1 MKKNIIPSWK
11 DVYLLVFDFDGVFT
25 NNKVL
30 VNNKGDEYIICS
42 RGDGLAFDLLRQ
54 FINLK
59 KWEIEYFI
67 LSREENKV
75 VDERSKKLKIPCF
88 SGVKNKKKFI
98 EEYIVNRNL
107 NLNSKSKKFV
117 YVGNDLN
124 DLSCILISDFSI
136 VPKDS
141 HKIVRDEADLI
152 IDRNG
157 GDDFVRQIVEL
168 LLRIDDMEVDDI
180 VKLLDN

>member
-1 MKKNIIPSWK
+1 MSKVNIPSWE
-11 DVYLLVFDFDGVFT
+11 DISLLVFDFDGVFT

-42 RGDGLAFDLLRQ
+42 RGDGLAFDLLRK

-59 KWEIEYFI
+59 KWEIDYFI
-67 LSREENKV
+67 LSREKNTV
-75 VDERSKKLKIPCF
+75 VDKRSKKLKIPCF
-88 SGVKNKKKFI
+88 SGVKNKKNFI
-98 EEYIVNRNL
+98 EEYITNRNL
-107 NLNSKSKKFV
+107 NLNSKNKKFI

-136 VPKDS
+136 VPEDS
-141 HKIVRDEADLI
+141 HNIVKKNADLI
-152 IDRNG
+152 INRNG

-168 LLRIDDMEVDDI
+168 LLRIDDMKVNDI